1 MYFLKDKR
9 VSAILLLFFFLLNL
23 KGQELRVIPDS
34 IALRSD
40 TTESKKVIRL
50 YTKVSP
56 NAIDVTVK
64 NSSKGYKTT
73 DFVNQKIYLVDMG
86 EVTYGD
92 IYLKADS
99 IVLDMENGTVY
110 ASGRRDSTGN
120 LSGKAL
126 FREGSETYEVDTLE
140 YNFKTTRAIIKGVVT
155 KQQEGFLHST
165 LTKKQDD
172 GTLHFQ
178 SSSFTT
184 CDAEE
189 PHFHIQ
195 MPRAKVYPGEKIVSG
210 PAFLVIEDIPL
221 PLILPFGYFPVQKKL
236 ASGIIMPKYGQEQ
249 QRGYFLSDGGYY
261 FAGTDYFD
269 LRVTGNIYSN
279 GTWLAS
285 AGTRYNLR
293 YRYSGNFSYSY
304 ANNVSGHK
312 GLPDYIKSSNYRI
325 SWSHA
330 QDPKS
335 NPGSRLSANVNMSS
349 SNFDRNNT
357 YTPLDN
363 VTTQRQ
369 SSVSYSKSWAGTPF
383 NLSTSLNHSQNN
395 ANKTV
400 SLNLPRANFSMARIY
415 PLKSKRSSGPSKWY
429 QDVQLQYTAQLDN
442 QINTYDSL
450 LFTRSV
456 WNTARAGF
464 KHDVPV
470 SLQIRPFRNMSISP
484 SLRYSGVLYPRKVE
498 KFWVP
503 DYFDPELNKT
513 RAVMVTDTINGMFYG
528 QAVNPSVSA
537 SFSPQIFGTYSFTRP
552 DSRWQTVRH
561 VIRPTVSFSFIPYI
575 KGLSTP
581 MYKEVQ
587 SDTTGR
593 ISTYSIFENSI
604 FGTPALSQRSGNVSF
619 NLVNIIEAK
628 VFEKNDTTG
637 KPKKIKLIESLGVS
651 TSYNIFADSMGWSP
665 VSMNFRT
672 ILLEKISIAASGTFS
687 LYGIDD
693 AGRPV
698 KQFAIQQN
706 NKLLRTQN
714 INASIDFDLGSLLG
728 GGTQKTTRTSP
739 ASSRSRAGESDL
751 SRPDRDE
758 QPGAEEVV
766 QPAGG
771 LTYDEFGYA
780 VVDLPWTMAVAYNFN
795 YSKNLLKPTITQQFT
810 LNGTLRVATKTSINY
825 ITGYDI
831 AQKQITMTRIGITR
845 DLHCWNMSFNW
856 IPTGYLKSWDF
867 TIRINSSM
875 LSDIKYE
882 RRKDYR
888 ENF

>member
-1 MYFLKDKR
+1 M
-9 VSAILLLFFFLLNL
+9 

-34 IALRSD
+34 TSILPD
-40 TTESKKVIRL
+40 TTDSKKEIRL
-50 YTKVSP
+50 YTKVSS
-56 NAIDVTVK
+56 NAIDLTVK
-64 NSSKGYKTT
+64 NSSKGYKMT
-73 DFVNQKIYLVDMG
+73 DFANQRIHLVDMG
-86 EVTYGD
+86 EVTYGN

-110 ASGRRDSTGN
+110 ASGRRDSIGN
-120 LSGKAL
+120 STGKAL
-126 FREGSETYEVDTLE
+126 FREGSESYEVDTLE

-165 LTKKQDD
+165 LTKKHDD

-178 SSSFTT
+178 GSSFTT
-184 CDAEE
+184 CDAPD

-236 ASGIIMPKYGQEQ
+236 SSGIIMPKYGQEQ

-269 LRVTGNIYSN
+269 LRVTGSLYSN

-293 YRYSGNFSYSY
+293 YRFSGNFSYRY
-304 ANNVSGHK
+304 ANNISGHK
-312 GLPDYIKSSNYRI
+312 GLPDYTKSSNYSI
-325 SWSHA
+325 SWSHN

-335 NPGSRLSANVNMSS
+335 NPGSRLSASVNMSS

-357 YTPLDN
+357 YSPLEN
-363 VTTQRQ
+363 VNSQRQ
-369 SSVSYSKSWAGTPF
+369 STVSYQKSWAGTPF
-383 NLSTSLNHSQNN
+383 NFSTSFRHKQNN

-400 SLNLPRANFSMARIY
+400 GLNLPEASFSMARIY
-415 PLKSKRSSGPSKWY
+415 PLKSKRSTGPSKWY

-450 LFTRSV
+450 LFTSAV
-456 WNTARAGF
+456 WKTARAGF

-484 SLRYSGVLYPRKVE
+484 SIRYSGVLYPRKVE

-503 DYFDPELNKT
+503 DYFDPELNETK
-513 RAVMVTDTINGMFYG
+513 AVLVTDTTSGLFYG
-528 QAVNPSVSA
+528 QAINPSISA
-537 SFSPQIFGTYSFTRP
+537 SFSPQLFGTYSFTRP

-561 VIRPTVSFSFIPYI
+561 VVRPTVSFSFIPYL

-581 MYKEVQ
+581 MYREVQ
-587 SDTTGR
+587 SDSTGK
-593 ISTYSIFENSI
+593 ITTYSIFESGI
-604 FGTPALSQRSGNVSF
+604 YGTPALSQKSGNVSF
-619 NLVNIIEAK
+619 SLVNILEAK

-637 KPKKIKLIESLGVS
+637 KPKKIKLIESMGVT
-651 TSYNIFADSMGWSP
+651 TSYNIFADSLGWSP
-665 VSMNFRT
+665 LSMNFRT
-672 ILLEKISIAASGTFS
+672 MLLEKISISASGSFS
-687 LYGIDD
+687 LYGVDD
-693 AGRPV
+693 EGKLV
-698 KQFAIQQN
+698 KQFAIQKN

-728 GGTQKTTRTSP
+728 AGKSKSTGASST
-739 ASSRSRAGESDL
+739 SSRSRAGESDL
-751 SRPDRDE
+751 GRSGRDGE
-758 QPGAEEVV
+758 QPGTEEMV
-766 QPAGG
+766 QQAGG
-771 LTYDEFGYA
+771 LTYDEYGYA
-780 VVDLPWTMAVAYNFN
+780 VVDLPWTMRVAYNFN
-795 YSKNLLKPTITQQFT
+795 YNKSQLVPTISQT
-810 LNGTLRVATKTSINY
+810 LSLDGTLRIATKTSINY

-831 AQKQITMTRIGITR
+831 EQKQITMTRIGISR